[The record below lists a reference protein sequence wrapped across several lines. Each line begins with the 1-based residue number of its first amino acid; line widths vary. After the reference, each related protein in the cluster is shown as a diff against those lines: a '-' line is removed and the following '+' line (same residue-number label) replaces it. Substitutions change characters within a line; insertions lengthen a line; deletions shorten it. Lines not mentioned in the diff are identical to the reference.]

1 MMSAAASGLRAPLIL
16 AAGAM
21 TVMSGAAIAP
31 ALGELHLALTS
42 GGGKGID
49 RFVLILPAIVV
60 LFAGPLIGRMSSW
73 ISPRIVLCFRLALL
87 AVAGAL
93 GGLANSYGWLLVT
106 RGLLGVATAIVLCSA
121 TAAIVRFFEG
131 PARGRMMSA
140 QTACNTLSGVVF
152 IVCGGLLATLSWRL
166 AFAIYLL
173 AVPVAIL
180 AWRLDWGD
188 VLEAPAKQHGGAGIQ
203 DDLPM
208 LGMIVLAMGCFY
220 LLPTQVPFLQGVLAG
235 PAEAALAIAG
245 GTLASAP
252 CAMLAPKLSRLL
264 GRRNMMASGAGA
276 MALGNLLMTLADG
289 PLAATLAAVLVGS
302 GFGLILPLAILVVM
316 GRTGAPD
323 REAKSGWVASAIY
336 CGQVFAVVLA
346 TSAASWGNTVPFAI
360 SAGILAGGL
369 VVALL
374 AIWVRRLGVNARSQ
388 IGD

>member
-1 MMSAAASGLRAPLIL
+1 MPAAPDKLRAPLIL

-49 RFVLILPAIVV
+49 RVVLILPAIVV
-60 LFAGPLIGRMSSW
+60 LFAGPVIGRISSE
-73 ISPRIVLCFRLALL
+73 ISPRTVLCFGLVLL
-87 AVAGAL
+87 ATAGAL
-93 GGLANSYGWLLVT
+93 GGLATSYIWLFLT
-106 RGLLGVATAIVLCSA
+106 RTLLGVATAIVLCAA

-152 IVCGGLLATLSWRL
+152 IACGGLLATLNWRL

-173 AVPVAIL
+173 ALPVAIL
-180 AWRLDWGD
+180 AWRLDWGQ
-188 VLEAPAKQHGGAGIQ
+188 VVKAPARQHNTAGLH

-208 LGMIVLAMGCFY
+208 LGMIVLAMGSFY
-220 LLPTQVPFLQGVLAG
+220 LLPTQVPFLREIVSG
-235 PAEAALAIAG
+235 PAQAALAIAG

-252 CAMLAPKLSRLL
+252 CAMLAPRLSQLI
-264 GRRNMMASGAGA
+264 GRRNTMAAGTAA
-276 MALGNLLMTLADG
+276 MALGNLAMNLAGG
-289 PLAATLAAVLVGS
+289 PLVATLAAVLVGS

-316 GRTGAPD
+316 DRTAPAD
-323 REAKSGWVASAIY
+323 REAKSGWIASAIY
-336 CGQVFAVVLA
+336 CGQVFAVVFA
-346 TSAASWGNTVPFAI
+346 TSVAGLGNTVPFAMA
-360 SAGILAGGL
+360 AGVLTGGL
-369 VVALL
+369 AIALL
-374 AIWVRRLGVNARSQ
+374 VAWANRLRVRAGSR